1 MLDLK
6 EDRFDRVKK
15 IFGNRFEKLKNSKI
29 IILGVGGVGGVALDA
44 LYRSGVQNI
53 TIVDYDRFDIS
64 NQNRQIGSDRIGEK
78 KVDVLSKLYP
88 NIVAIDLKLSK
99 EWVEEFDFSSYDLI
113 LDAIDD
119 ISVKVALIQKEYK
132 KIISS
137 GGSAKR
143 VDPLKIEYISIW
155 KTYNDK
161 FLRKIKQNLKK
172 NGFNKEFKVIFS
184 SEEPKCVDM
193 GSFIGVTGSFGLLMA
208 SLAVQKIVKE

>member
-88 NIVAIDLKLSK
+88 NIVAMDLKLSK

>member
-64 NQNRQIGSDRIGEK
+64 NQNRQIGSDRVGEK

-88 NIVAIDLKLSK
+88 NIVAMDLKLSK

>member
-64 NQNRQIGSDRIGEK
+64 NQNRQIGSDRVGEK

-88 NIVAIDLKLSK
+88 NIVAMDLKLSK

-132 KIISS
+132 KTISS

-172 NGFNKEFKVIFS
+172 SGFNKEFKVIFS

-208 SLAVQKIVKE
+208 SLAVQKIVKD

>member
-64 NQNRQIGSDRIGEK
+64 NQNRQIGSDRVGEK

-132 KIISS
+132 KTISS

-172 NGFNKEFKVIFS
+172 SGFNKEFKVIFS

>member
-132 KIISS
+132 KTISS

-172 NGFNKEFKVIFS
+172 SGFNKEFKVIFS

>member
-64 NQNRQIGSDRIGEK
+64 NQNRQIGSDRVGEK

-88 NIVAIDLKLSK
+88 NIVAMDLKLSK

-132 KIISS
+132 KTISS

-172 NGFNKEFKVIFS
+172 SGFNKEFKVIFS

>member
-88 NIVAIDLKLSK
+88 NIVALDLKLSK

-155 KTYNDK
+155 KTYYDK
-161 FLRKIKQNLKK
+161 VLRKIKQNRKE
-172 NGFNKEFKVIFS
+172 NGFEK
-184 SEEPKCVDM
+184 
-193 GSFIGVTGSFGLLMA
+193 
-208 SLAVQKIVKE
+208 

>member
-53 TIVDYDRFDIS
+53 TIVDYDKFDIS
-64 NQNRQIGSDRIGEK
+64 NQNRQIGSDRVGEK

-88 NIVAIDLKLSK
+88 NIVAMDLKLSK

-132 KIISS
+132 KTISS

-172 NGFNKEFKVIFS
+172 SGFNKEFKVIFS

-208 SLAVQKIVKE
+208 SLAVQKIVKD

>member
-88 NIVAIDLKLSK
+88 NIVAMDLKLSK

-132 KIISS
+132 KTISS

-172 NGFNKEFKVIFS
+172 SGFNKEFKVIFS